1 MSRSWHHHG
10 LPEPILN
17 AKNKAKAKYNM
28 KEILFFGLL
37 SCIISTTGCNRQNKT
52 TTIEAPAAS
61 HNEKEVFKNT
71 KVDNANDLVC
81 GMPLTAGVGDT
92 AHYDGKVY
100 GFCSKGC
107 KEKFVKS
114 PAEYLASQ

>member
-1 MSRSWHHHG
+1 
-10 LPEPILN
+10 
-17 AKNKAKAKYNM
+17 M
-28 KEILFFGLL
+28 KQILFLWLL
-37 SCIISTTGCNRQNKT
+37 SCIILPTGCNRQNKT
-52 TTIEAPAAS
+52 TSIATTAAS

-71 KVDNANDLVC
+71 KVDNTNDLVC
-81 GMPLTAGVGDT
+81 RMPLTAGVGDT
-92 AHYDGKVY
+92 AHYSGKVY